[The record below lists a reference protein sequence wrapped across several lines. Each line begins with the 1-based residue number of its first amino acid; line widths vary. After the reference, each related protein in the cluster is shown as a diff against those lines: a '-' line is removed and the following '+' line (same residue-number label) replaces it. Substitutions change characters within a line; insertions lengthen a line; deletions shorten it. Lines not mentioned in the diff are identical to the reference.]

1 MSDDKEKEEVK
12 LVPTIFYIGNDESYF
27 ESLKEEYE
35 SEYILFALDAKGKN
49 FRHDIDP
56 NYKANRSAPPE
67 ELTMQ
72 LPIAI
77 EWIDKMGYKTLGK
90 VGFEADDM
98 IATVVRHAKEAG
110 HNVRVVSHDKDLYQL
125 IDDGKIVV
133 VDAIKRKSMDED
145 ACFEKYGV
153 TPKQF
158 IDYQSILGDS
168 ADNVPGVKGIGKVG
182 AEKLLKEFESFS
194 FEDWS
199 GASWPPSLVHRD
211 LWEKVNGYSEEFAPG
226 FYSDPDFSM
235 KLWNIGVRVFK
246 GVAASRVYHFQ
257 SKSLARIVKNDGR
270 KQFYEK
276 WGITA
281 SFFDKYF
288 IKKGQKFQS
297 KLESPSSYK
306 IFLNKLKVKFY
317 KILK

>member
-1 MSDDKEKEEVK
+1 MKKFKYISVVFLIFIYSCSSVKSRLIPTNNKGGYKIMLLQNNKEINKSIFDFAQLCENEFNKQSEKANVILKEREELKARLGISDDVLNGPANAGDGDK
-12 LVPTIFYIGNDESYF
+12 NDPAGLTEDQKKAQQ
-27 ESLKEEYE
+27 EA
-35 SEYILFALDAKGKN
+35 ALA
-49 FRHDIDP
+49 
-56 NYKANRSAPPE
+56 A
-67 ELTMQ
+67 
-72 LPIAI
+72 
-77 EWIDKMGYKTLGK
+77 
-90 VGFEADDM
+90 
-98 IATVVRHAKEAG
+98 
-110 HNVRVVSHDKDLYQL
+110 
-125 IDDGKIVV
+125 
-133 VDAIKRKSMDED
+133 
-145 ACFEKYGV
+145 
-153 TPKQF
+153 
-158 IDYQSILGDS
+158 
-168 ADNVPGVKGIGKVG
+168 
-182 AEKLLKEFESFS
+182 LKEFESFS

-211 LWEKVNGYSEEFAPG
+211 LWEKVNGYSEEFSPG

-317 KILK
+317 RLLK